1 MTMRRKLS
9 LAVTALGGALLLSG
23 CGTQLGDAR
32 AAFGYSGLIAGDPS
46 LSSYEQAKADFAA
59 ARYGLAVKR
68 FRRAMADDPASVR
81 SEEHTSELQSLMRI
95 SYAVFC
101 LKKKNKSPI
110 NHCTHNKTSTN
121 KHHQLQHTRRH

>member
-59 ARYGLAVKR
+59 ARYGPAVTR
-68 FRRAMADDPASVR
+68 FRRALADAPASVEAANGR
-81 SEEHTSELQSLMRI
+81 SAPPYQP
-95 SYAVFC
+95 A
-101 LKKKNKSPI
+101 P
-110 NHCTHNKTSTN
+110 ST
-121 KHHQLQHTRRH
+121 LAGA

>member
-23 CGTQLGDAR
+23 CGTQLGDDR

-59 ARYGLAVKR
+59 ARSGLAVKR
-68 FRRAMADDPASVR
+68 FRRAMAAAPASVEAENGLAQA
-81 SEEHTSELQSLMRI
+81 SDQQ
-95 SYAVFC
+95 C
-101 LKKKNKSPI
+101 LYDLAK
-110 NHCTHNKTSTN
+110 
-121 KHHQLQHTRRH
+121 